1 MIGSLVL
8 ASTSA
13 RRRAMLADAGFDAVS
28 ISPRVDDGVL
38 VVRADHAAEDCCAL
52 AWFKGVQIT
61 SDLARLKSQAPEA
74 RIVLSADTVCVL
86 NGNVMGKPRD
96 IAHARSM
103 LEAARNQSQQVVT
116 GVCIIDIAE
125 KSRAMLADSAEV
137 RLGAFSDRQL
147 EEHLQRGDWSGR
159 AGGFNLEE
167 LVVAGWPVEWSGDQS
182 TVTGLPMKM
191 LTPILTRMLGSTV
204 VRS

>member
-1 MIGSLVL
+1 
-8 ASTSA
+8 
-13 RRRAMLADAGFDAVS
+13 MLADAGFDAVS

-52 AWFKGVQIT
+52 AWFKGAQIT
-61 SDLARLKSQAPEA
+61 SDLARLKSQASEA
-74 RIVLSADTVCVL
+74 RLILSADTVCVL

>member
-1 MIGSLVL
+1 VKGSLVL

-28 ISPRVDDGVL
+28 ISPRVDDGGL
-38 VVRADHAAEDCCAL
+38 VVRVDHAAEDCCAL
-52 AWFKGVQIT
+52 AWFKGAQIT

-74 RIVLSADTVCVL
+74 RIILSADTVCVL

-125 KSRAMLADSAEV
+125 KSRGMLADSAEV

-147 EEHLQRGDWSGR
+147 EDHLQRGGWIGR

-191 LTPILTRMLGSTV
+191 LTPILSRMLGSTV

>member
-1 MIGSLVL
+1 
-8 ASTSA
+8 
-13 RRRAMLADAGFDAVS
+13 MLAEAGFDAVS
-28 ISPRVDDGVL
+28 IAPLVDDGGL

-52 AWFKGVQIT
+52 AWFKGAQIM
-61 SDLARLKSQAPEA
+61 SNLVRLKSQAPDA
-74 RIVLSADTVCVL
+74 RIILSADTVCVL

-96 IAHARSM
+96 IDHARSM
-103 LEAARNQSQQVVT
+103 LEAARSQSQHVVT
-116 GVCIIDIAE
+116 GVCIIGIAE

-137 RLGAFSDRQL
+137 RFGAISNRQMNDHL
-147 EEHLQRGDWSGR
+147 ERGGWIGR
-159 AGGFNLEE
+159 AGGYNLEE

-191 LTPILTRMLGSTV
+191 LTPILTRMLGCTV

>member
-147 EEHLQRGDWSGR
+147 EDHLQRGDWSGR

>member
-147 EEHLQRGDWSGR
+147 EDHLQRGDWSGR

-167 LVVAGWPVEWSGDQS
+167 LVEAGWPVEWSGDQS

>member
-167 LVVAGWPVEWSGDQS
+167 LVEAGWPVEWSGDQS